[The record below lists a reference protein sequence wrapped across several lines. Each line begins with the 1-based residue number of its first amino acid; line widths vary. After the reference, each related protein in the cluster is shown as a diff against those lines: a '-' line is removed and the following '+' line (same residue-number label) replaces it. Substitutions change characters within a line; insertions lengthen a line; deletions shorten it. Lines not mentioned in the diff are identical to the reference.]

1 MAQRRLTSKQ
11 AEFLRL
17 MLDLLRETGRPPTIR
32 QLQARGRFSS
42 PRSVTQ
48 FLEALEGAGYIE
60 RGEGARNIRVLKS
73 PPAGVLDHAHTVQ
86 VPVVGA
92 VAAGL
97 PILAIQNIESYVAVS
112 DTIARPPHKYFFLR
126 VEGDSMNRAGI
137 QDGSIALIR
146 QQQAARPGENVVAL
160 IDEEATIKRLRL
172 VDGMVILE
180 PVSSNPKHRPIVVD
194 REFRIQGVVVR
205 AMALK
210 V

>member
-17 MLDLLRETGRPPTIR
+17 LLDLLRETGRPPTIR
-32 QLQARGRFSS
+32 QLQARGRFNS

-48 FLEALEGAGYIE
+48 FLEALEDAGYIE
-60 RGEGARNIRVLKS
+60 RGDGARNIRVLKS
-73 PPAGVLDHAHTVQ
+73 APAGVLDHAHTVQ

-97 PILAIQNIESYVAVS
+97 PILAMQNIESYVAVS

-160 IDEEATIKRLRL
+160 IDDEATIKRLKL
-172 VDGMVILE
+172 VDGMVVLE
-180 PVSSNPKHRPIVVD
+180 PVSSNPKHRPIIVG

-205 AMALK
+205 TMALK
-210 V
+210 I

>member
-17 MLDLLRETGRPPTIR
+17 LLDLVRETGRPPTIR
-32 QLQARGRFSS
+32 QLQARGRFNS

-60 RGEGARNIRVLKS
+60 RGDGARNIRVLKS
-73 PPAGVLDHAHTVQ
+73 APAGVLDHAHTVQ

-97 PILAIQNIESYVAVS
+97 PILAMQNIESYVAVS

-146 QQQAARPGENVVAL
+146 QQQAARSGENVVAL
-160 IDEEATIKRLRL
+160 IDDEATIKRLKL

-205 AMALK
+205 TMALK
-210 V
+210 I